1 MSQTENQH
9 SDNTATFVRQ
19 AQQRRSGLFAELLD
33 FLLSN
38 KKWWMTPIILSLL
51 LVGALIFFSGTAVAP
66 FIYTLF

>member
-1 MSQTENQH
+1 MSQIQDQH
-9 SDNTATFVRQ
+9 SENTATFVRQ
-19 AQQRRSGLFAELLD
+19 AQQKRSGLFAELVD

>member
-1 MSQTENQH
+1 MSQPEHQPGDST
-9 SDNTATFVRQ
+9 SAFVRQ
-19 AQQRRSGLFAELLD
+19 AQQKRSGLFTELVD
-33 FLLSN
+33 FLLNN